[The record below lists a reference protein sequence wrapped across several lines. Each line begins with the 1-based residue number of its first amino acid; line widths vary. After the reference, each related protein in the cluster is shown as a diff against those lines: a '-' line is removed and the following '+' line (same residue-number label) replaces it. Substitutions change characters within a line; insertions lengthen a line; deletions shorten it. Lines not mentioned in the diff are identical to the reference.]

1 MSSIR
6 LDGVSFFYKET
17 NILDNV
23 SLCINHGELVAL
35 VGQNGTGKTTFM
47 KLIAGLLEP
56 TTGEISIDDKYIRTL
71 SPQNLANTVSFTPQN
86 PILPSR
92 VSVFDFVMLGRNS
105 HLSLLEWESSA
116 DIKLVEE
123 ALVETGIGQLRNRY
137 VTELS
142 SGELQRVM
150 ISMSIVQQ
158 AKISLLDE
166 PTSNLDIANQ
176 TTIMKLILKNH
187 NVNQSTTLITMHD
200 LTLSAQYSE
209 RMILLHKGKIHSDG
223 CPSEV
228 LTKANIKSTY
238 GIDIEI
244 INHPVTGSPIIIP
257 S

>member
-56 TTGEISIDDKYIRTL
+56 TTGEISIDGKYIRTL
-71 SPQNLANTVSFTPQN
+71 SPQNRATAVSFTPQN

-123 ALVETGIGQLRNRY
+123 ALVETGIGLLRNRY
-137 VTELS
+137 ITELS

-176 TTIMKLILKNH
+176 STIMKLILKNH

-223 CPSEV
+223 SPSKV
-228 LTKANIKSTY
+228 LTKTNIKSTY

-244 INHPVTGSPIIIP
+244 ISNPVTGSPIIVP

>member
-6 LDGVSFFYKET
+6 LSGVSFFYKET

-23 SLCINHGELVAL
+23 SLRINHGELVAI

-47 KLIAGLLEP
+47 KLISGLLEP
-56 TTGEISIDDKYIRTL
+56 TTGEISIDGQDLSTL
-71 SPQNLANTVSFTPQN
+71 SAHNRAKAVSFTPQN
-86 PILPSR
+86 PILPSQ

-105 HLSLLEWESSA
+105 HLYLLEWETSA
-116 DIKLVEE
+116 DIRLVEE
-123 ALVETGIGQLRNRY
+123 ALVSTGIGRLRNRY
-137 VTELS
+137 ITELS

-176 TTIMKLILKNH
+176 SSIMKLILKNH
-187 NVNQSTTLITMHD
+187 KINGTTTLITMHD

-209 RMILLHKGKIHSDG
+209 RMILLHEGKIHSDG
-223 CPSEV
+223 SPSEV
-228 LTKANIKSTY
+228 LTKTNIKSTY
-238 GIDIEI
+238 GVEVEI
-244 INHPVTGSPIIIP
+244 IKHPVTGSPIIVP
-257 S
+257 C

>member
-35 VGQNGTGKTTFM
+35 VGQNGTGKTTLM

-71 SPQNLANTVSFTPQN
+71 SPQNRATAVSFTPQN

-123 ALVETGIGQLRNRY
+123 ALVATGIKPLRNRY
-137 VTELS
+137 ITELS

-176 TTIMKLILKNH
+176 SSIMKLIVKNH
-187 NVNQSTTLITMHD
+187 TVNQSTTLITMHD

-223 CPSEV
+223 SPSKV
-228 LTKANIKSTY
+228 LTKTNIKSTY

-244 INHPVTGSPIIIP
+244 LSNPVTGSPIIVP